1 MMRLREDSLALRQS
15 DVLLLVVALA
25 LASLGLM
32 LVTSATWHYNENPTL
47 ISNMWTLRHVLFV
60 VMGILAMV
68 GIASIPPRVLQ
79 GLAYAAYVVSLLA
92 LVAVAL
98 LGKESA
104 DQGAYAQRW
113 IELGG
118 IQLQP
123 SEPAK
128 LALII
133 ALARV
138 LAPESQP
145 GVRRLLLSAV
155 VTAVPVLL
163 VYFQPDLGTALC
175 LIAIWVGMVVLAGT
189 SKRYVV
195 AIGVLAMAGMPLL
208 WMSMREYMRER
219 VLTFLNP
226 EAYALGE
233 GYNLLQAQISIGS
246 GGMWG
251 KGLMEGSQTQL
262 RYLRLSHSDFIF
274 SVLGEELGFVGAMML
289 VGLFI
294 VLLFRI
300 LRAYDTGSGRFA
312 SLMCGGVGS
321 LMAFQMVANIGGN
334 VGLSP
339 AVGIPLPFI
348 SHGGSALVTQFSAL
362 GLVQAGLVH
371 RRQAVF
377 SRTPPT

>member
-1 MMRLREDSLALRQS
+1 MRTPDGLTLRQS
-15 DVLLLVVALA
+15 DPLLFVSAL
-25 LASLGLM
+25 SLGILGLV

-47 ISNMWTLRHVLFV
+47 VTNAWAIRHFLFL
-60 VMGILAMV
+60 IV
-68 GIASIPPRVLQ
+68 GIAAMLSIASLPPRILQ
-79 GLAYAAYVVSLLA
+79 GLAYAAYATSLLA

-98 LGKESA
+98 LGKQSA
-104 DQGAYAQRW
+104 EHGAYAQRW
-113 IELGG
+113 IEIGG

-128 LALII
+128 LALIV

-138 LAPESQP
+138 LAPGSQP

-163 VYFQPDLGTALC
+163 VYLQPDLGTALC
-175 LIAIWVGMVVLAGT
+175 MIAIWVGMMVLAGT

-195 AIGVLAMAGMPLL
+195 GIGVLALASMPLL
-208 WMSMREYMRER
+208 WVSMRGYMRER

-251 KGLMEGSQTQL
+251 KGLMEGTQTQL

-274 SVLGEELGFVGAMML
+274 SVLGEELGFIGAMVL
-289 VGLFI
+289 LGLFLL
-294 VLLFRI
+294 LLFRI
-300 LRAYDTGSGRFA
+300 LRAYDTGDGRFA
-312 SLMCGGVGS
+312 SLMCAGVGS
-321 LMAFQMVANIGGN
+321 LIAFQMVANIGGN

-348 SHGGSALVTQFSAL
+348 SHGGSALVTHFAAL
-362 GLVQAGLVH
+362 GLVQAGLLH

>member
-1 MMRLREDSLALRQS
+1 MRMPDDVRLRQS
-15 DVLLLVVALA
+15 DPLLLLAALA
-25 LASLGLM
+25 LGVLGLA
-32 LVTSATWHYNENPTL
+32 LVTSATWHYSENPTL
-47 ISNMWTLRHVLFV
+47 ITNGWTLRHLMFLVL
-60 VMGILAMV
+60 GISAMV
-68 GIASIPPRVLQ
+68 CIAALPPRVLQ
-79 GLAYAAYVVSLLA
+79 GLAYAAYAASLLA
-92 LVAVAL
+92 LVAVAV
-98 LGKESA
+98 LGKQSA
-104 DQGAYAQRW
+104 EHGAYAQRW

-128 LALII
+128 LALIV

-138 LAPESQP
+138 LGPGSQP
-145 GVRRLLLSAV
+145 GFRRLLLSAA

-163 VYFQPDLGTALC
+163 VYLQPDLGTALC
-175 LIAIWVGMVVLAGT
+175 MIAIWVGIVVLAGT
-189 SKRYVV
+189 PKKYVFG
-195 AIGVLAMAGMPLL
+195 IGALALASMPIL
-208 WMSMREYMRER
+208 WMSMRGYMRER

-251 KGLMEGSQTQL
+251 KGLMEGTQTQL

-274 SVLGEELGFVGAMML
+274 SVLGEELGFVGAIAL
-289 VGLFI
+289 LGLFLF
-294 VLLFRI
+294 LLFRI
-300 LRAYDTGSGRFA
+300 LRAYDTGDGRFA
-312 SLMCGGVGS
+312 SLMCAGVGS
-321 LMAFQMVANIGGN
+321 LIAFQMAANIGGN

-348 SHGGSALVTQFSAL
+348 SHGGSALVTHFAAL